1 MGLFDD
7 VVGAF
12 LKGDAGKYQA
22 ILSWVEEQGGIQVL
36 LEKLQSGGLGAIL
49 STWLSNQQSNQ
60 SVSGEQVESALG
72 TNAVFDLGQKLG
84 VDTSTASSLL
94 AEQLPKIIDALS
106 PQGEVS
112 PQANNDLLSAGM
124 ELLKGKLS
132 REVGSHFHALDR
144 TTLYTANRDISY
156 YTVHESFVATIP
168 LVFCEAEK
176 MDPNTQFLKVM
187 MIDEPAILDQAIA
200 RIPQEVKEKY
210 TVLKSA
216 PYFLEILDKRV
227 NKGTGVK
234 SLADVLGI
242 KPEEIM
248 AIGDQEN
255 DIAMIEYAGVGVA
268 MDNAIPSVKE
278 VANFVTKSNLED
290 GVAFAI
296 EKYVL
301 N

>member
-1 MGLFDD
+1 MGLFDE

-72 TNAVFDLGQKLG
+72 TNAVSDLGQKLG

-124 ELLKGKLS
+124 ELLKETLPLS
-132 REVGSHFHALDR
+132 KWEHAMRVASPFPSGVVLIFERNRVSMGQEPIYLGNSWLSNSLLSIWMAPFCCPITPFHPPLKMRLPQLAP
-144 TTLYTANRDISY
+144 
-156 YTVHESFVATIP
+156 VA
-168 LVFCEAEK
+168 
-176 MDPNTQFLKVM
+176 
-187 MIDEPAILDQAIA
+187 
-200 RIPQEVKEKY
+200 
-210 TVLKSA
+210 
-216 PYFLEILDKRV
+216 
-227 NKGTGVK
+227 
-234 SLADVLGI
+234 
-242 KPEEIM
+242 
-248 AIGDQEN
+248 
-255 DIAMIEYAGVGVA
+255 
-268 MDNAIPSVKE
+268 
-278 VANFVTKSNLED
+278 
-290 GVAFAI
+290 
-296 EKYVL
+296 
-301 N
+301 

>member
-49 STWLSNQQSNQ
+49 STWLSNQ

-72 TNAVFDLGQKLG
+72 TNAVSDLGQKLG

-124 ELLKGKLS
+124 ELLKGKLF
-132 REVGSHFHALDR
+132 R
-144 TTLYTANRDISY
+144 
-156 YTVHESFVATIP
+156 
-168 LVFCEAEK
+168 
-176 MDPNTQFLKVM
+176 
-187 MIDEPAILDQAIA
+187 
-200 RIPQEVKEKY
+200 
-210 TVLKSA
+210 
-216 PYFLEILDKRV
+216 
-227 NKGTGVK
+227 
-234 SLADVLGI
+234 
-242 KPEEIM
+242 
-248 AIGDQEN
+248 
-255 DIAMIEYAGVGVA
+255 
-268 MDNAIPSVKE
+268 
-278 VANFVTKSNLED
+278 
-290 GVAFAI
+290 
-296 EKYVL
+296 
-301 N
+301 